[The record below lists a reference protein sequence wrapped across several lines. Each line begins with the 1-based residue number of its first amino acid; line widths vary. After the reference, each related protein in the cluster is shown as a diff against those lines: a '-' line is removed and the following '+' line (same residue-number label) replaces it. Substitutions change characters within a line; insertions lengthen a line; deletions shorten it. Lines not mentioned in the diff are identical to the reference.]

1 MAELTDTIRQTQVLA
16 ALFSPAFP
24 IGAFSYSHGIE
35 AAIASGDVD
44 DAATAHD
51 WIETILLGGS
61 GRNDAIL
68 MANAYNAVKLH
79 AAKDGQL
86 AGGRNAEIEAIN
98 ELAFAL
104 SSGAERAQESR
115 ELGVNFTRMTEQ
127 VYQLDIGLSPPLAY
141 PVAAGLAARHLG
153 CELQLSLS
161 LFLQSFIGNLIS
173 VVVRAVPLGQS
184 DGQIIL
190 ARLMP
195 AVAALADEASTTP
208 LDDVG
213 AMRLWPTMLRSCMK
227 PSKQGF
233 IGHDWSRARTLW
245 HEGKA
250 GQPQWPVAC
259 WNWWTGWGG

>member
-1 MAELTDTIRQTQVLA
+1 MAELTDTIRQTQLLA

-104 SSGAERAQESR
+104 SSGAERAQESH
-115 ELGVNFTRMTEQ
+115 ELGVNFARIVDQ
-127 VYQLDIGLSPPLAY
+127 VYQLDISRSTPLAY
-141 PVAAGLAARHLG
+141 PVAAGLVVRYLG
-153 CELQLSLS
+153 CDLTLGLTF
-161 LFLQSFIGNLIS
+161 FLQSFIANLIS

-190 ARLMP
+190 AQMMP
-195 AVAALADEASTTP
+195 AVATLANEAALAP

-213 AMRLWPTMLRSCMK
+213 GYAILADHASIIHETLEPR
-227 PSKQGF
+227 
-233 IGHDWSRARTLW
+233 IYRT
-245 HEGKA
+245 
-250 GQPQWPVAC
+250 
-259 WNWWTGWGG
+259 

>member
-1 MAELTDTIRQTQVLA
+1 MAELTDTIRQTQLLA

-104 SSGAERAQESR
+104 SSGAERAQENR

-127 VYQLDIGLSPPLAY
+127 VYQLDISRSTPLAY
-141 PVAAGLAARHLG
+141 PVAAGLVVRYLG
-153 CELQLSLS
+153 CDLTLGLTF
-161 LFLQSFIGNLIS
+161 FLQSFIANLIS

-184 DGQIIL
+184 DGQIML
-190 ARLMP
+190 AQMMP
-195 AVAALADEASTTP
+195 AVATLANEAALAP

-213 AMRLWPTMLRSCMK
+213 VYAILADHASIIHETLEPR
-227 PSKQGF
+227 
-233 IGHDWSRARTLW
+233 IYRT
-245 HEGKA
+245 
-250 GQPQWPVAC
+250 
-259 WNWWTGWGG
+259 

>member
-1 MAELTDTIRQTQVLA
+1 MAELTDTIRQTQLLA

-104 SSGAERAQESR
+104 SSGAERAQESH
-115 ELGVNFTRMTEQ
+115 ELGVNFARMTEQ
-127 VYQLDIGLSPPLAY
+127 VYQLDISRSTPLAY
-141 PVAAGLAARHLG
+141 PVAAGLVVRYLG
-153 CELQLSLS
+153 CDLTLGLTF
-161 LFLQSFIGNLIS
+161 FLQSFIANLIS

-184 DGQIIL
+184 DGQIML
-190 ARLMP
+190 AQMMP
-195 AVAALADEASTTP
+195 AVATLANEAALAP

-213 AMRLWPTMLRSCMK
+213 GYAILADHASIIHETLEPR
-227 PSKQGF
+227 
-233 IGHDWSRARTLW
+233 IYRT
-245 HEGKA
+245 
-250 GQPQWPVAC
+250 
-259 WNWWTGWGG
+259 

>member
-1 MAELTDTIRQTQVLA
+1 MPPKTGSWRAAEM
-16 ALFSPAFP
+16 P
-24 IGAFSYSHGIE
+24 
-35 AAIASGDVD
+35 
-44 DAATAHD
+44 
-51 WIETILLGGS
+51 
-61 GRNDAIL
+61 
-68 MANAYNAVKLH
+68 K
-79 AAKDGQL
+79 
-86 AGGRNAEIEAIN
+86 IEAIN

-173 VVVRAVPLGQS
+173 VAVRAVPLGQS

-195 AVAALADEASTTP
+195 AVAALADEAATTP
-208 LDDVG
+208 LDD
-213 AMRLWPTMLRSCMK
+213 
-227 PSKQGF
+227 
-233 IGHDWSRARTLW
+233 IGGYAILADHASILHETLETRIYRT
-245 HEGKA
+245 
-250 GQPQWPVAC
+250 
-259 WNWWTGWGG
+259 